1 LPKFGTFPGELQE
14 GDLIGG
20 TCTVLD
26 YIGRGA
32 MGHVYRV
39 RHNSLNS
46 EYALKMLSRDQFNE
60 EATRLFKRESY
71 ATTKLS
77 HPNIVRI
84 YESGLHDDKLP
95 YYAMELLAGRDLG
108 KKIRDTGPLP
118 LTDAAAIF
126 IEVCKGLSY
135 AHSTGVIHLDIK
147 PSNIFLLD
155 KPGASREKVK
165 VVDFGIVKF
174 TRAKDLENP
183 EGDVQGTP
191 FYMSPEQCTGGRVDA
206 RSDIYSLGC
215 ALFEALTGRLPFCGA
230 NPSETM
236 HMQVRDLA
244 PTLSSASD
252 GKEFPGAM
260 EAVIAKALAKK
271 PAERY
276 QTMDEMSQALAGV
289 VENEKWAKAM
299 ADGPTA
305 VVKVTGPITY
315 WASLSQEKKSVLV
328 IVALAVLMIV
338 LCLVFFLMSRH

>member
-14 GDLIGG
+14 GDLVGG

-46 EYALKMLSRDQFNE
+46 EYALKMLSSDQFNE

-71 ATTKLS
+71 AITKLS

-84 YESGLHDDKLP
+84 YESGLHDDRLP

-108 KKIRDTGPLP
+108 RKIRDTGPLP
-118 LTDAAAIF
+118 LTDAASIF

-135 AHSTGVIHLDIK
+135 SHSKGIVHQDIK
-147 PSNIFLLD
+147 PGNIFLLD
-155 KPGASREKVK
+155 KPGVSREKVK

-174 TRAKDLENP
+174 SRTKDLENP
-183 EGDVQGTP
+183 DGDVQGTP
-191 FYMSPEQCTGGRVDA
+191 FYMSPEQCMGQSVDD

-215 ALFEALTGRLPFCGA
+215 TLFETLTGRLPFCGA

-236 HMQVRDLA
+236 HMQVKDPA

-260 EAVIAKALAKK
+260 EAVIAKSMAKS

-276 QTMDEMSQALAGV
+276 QTMDEMAQALAGV
-289 VENEKWAKAM
+289 VENEKWAKVMTDGSTAGVKV
-299 ADGPTA
+299 GPT
-305 VVKVTGPITY
+305 TFWT
-315 WASLSQEKKSVLV
+315 SLSQEKKSLLV
-328 IVALAVLMIV
+328 IVSLAVLMVV
-338 LCLVFFLMSRH
+338 LCLVFFAMSRH